1 MSAHDERQPGDFSLA
16 ATWRSIGRCWHDF
29 FHAPRDTRAC
39 AAVRIAFAVLT
50 LVNLA
55 VLYPD
60 LDLWYTEQGIL
71 PAAASKQIGPPLG
84 WSILW
89 HLPGTSVVVHTCFWI
104 LVGHTVLL
112 LVGLLSRLNAAG
124 VLVWLISFQNR
135 NVQIL
140 DGEDFVFRLIALF
153 LVLMPCGASWAVDA
167 WLWRRRVQGS
177 GFRGQGARVSSQ
189 ESGIASPTTGV
200 QPPGSHLAPAWG
212 LRLLQI
218 QMAVIFLAAGLHKLG
233 TEAWFDGTAL
243 YYVSRLDDYFGK
255 FPVPTWVFDTPWMV
269 ALLTWA
275 VVAGELLVPVFVW
288 FRETRRTALAVAV
301 LFHLGNE
308 WTMHLF
314 LFHWIMLAGW
324 LSFVEPSDFAW
335 LRRGD
340 TRR

>member
-1 MSAHDERQPGDFSLA
+1 MSADDDQTTGQIAAPGGFSLVA
-16 ATWRSIGRCWHDF
+16 AWRATSRCWHEF
-29 FHAPRDTRAC
+29 FHLPRDTRVC
-39 AAVRIAFAVLT
+39 AAVRIAFAALT
-50 LVNLA
+50 LLNLA

-84 WSILW
+84 WSLLW
-89 HLPGTSVVVHTCFWI
+89 HLPGTSAVVHTCFWI

-112 LVGLLSRLNAAG
+112 LVGLLSRFNAAG
-124 VLVWLISFQNR
+124 VLLWLMSFQNR

-140 DGEDFVFRLIALF
+140 DGEDFVFRLMALF

-167 WLWRRRVQGS
+167 WLWRRW
-177 GFRGQGARVSSQ
+177 RGGD
-189 ESGIASPTTGV
+189 ASP
-200 QPPGSHLAPAWG
+200 SHLAPAWG

-218 QMAVIFLAAGLHKLG
+218 QMAVIFLSAGLHKLG

-269 ALLTWA
+269 ALLTSA
-275 VVAGELLVPVFVW
+275 VVLGELLVPVFIW

-324 LSFVEPSDFAW
+324 LSFVEPGDFAW
-335 LRRGD
+335 LRR
-340 TRR
+340 RRSGH

>member
-1 MSAHDERQPGDFSLA
+1 MSVHEPSTTGQVDSPGAFSLA
-16 ATWRSIGRCWHDF
+16 AAWRASARCWHEF
-29 FHAPRDTRAC
+29 FHTPRDTRAC

-60 LDLWYTEQGIL
+60 LDLWYTEDGIL
-71 PAAASKQIGPPLG
+71 PAAASQQIGPPLG
-84 WSILW
+84 WSVLW
-89 HLPGTSVVVHTCFWI
+89 HLPGTSAVVHACFWV
-104 LVGHTVLL
+104 LVAHTVLL
-112 LVGLLSRLNAAG
+112 LVGFLSRLNAAG

-177 GFRGQGARVSSQ
+177 GFRVQEISGKGQENSYLR
-189 ESGIASPTTGV
+189 
-200 QPPGSHLAPAWG
+200 PAWG

-218 QMAVIFLAAGLHKLG
+218 QMAVIFFSAGLHKIG
-233 TEAWFDGTAL
+233 TEPWFDGTAL

-255 FPVPTWVFDTPWMV
+255 FPVPTWVFDTPWLV
-269 ALLTWA
+269 ALLTWG
-275 VVAGELLVPVFVW
+275 VVLGELLVPVFVW
-288 FRETRRTALAVAV
+288 FRETRRTALVVAV
-301 LFHLGNE
+301 LFHLANE

-324 LSFVEPSDFAW
+324 LSFLEPSDFAW
-335 LRRGD
+335 LRRRNAGD
-340 TRR
+340 GR